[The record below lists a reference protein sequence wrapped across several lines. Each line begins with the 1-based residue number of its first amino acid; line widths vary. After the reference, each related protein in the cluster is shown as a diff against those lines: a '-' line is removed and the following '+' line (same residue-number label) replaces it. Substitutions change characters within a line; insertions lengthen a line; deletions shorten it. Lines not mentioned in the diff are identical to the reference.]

1 MDLNLHL
8 SDEVVEA
15 LGPDPER
22 EALEGVLL
30 LLVREGWMSLER
42 AGEIL
47 GFGDR
52 EEAARWYAERALPRL
67 KPEAGD
73 TFETEEPVF
82 LENLTQEELDRL
94 DRFLD
99 ISRPRRAAALRTS
112 ASTTTSTWPRTL
124 PERRCP
130 RGREIAVRYSSV
142 DEDNRGTR

>member
-1 MDLNLHL
+1 VDLNLHL
-8 SDEVVEA
+8 PDEVVEA

-30 LLVREGWMSLER
+30 LLVGEGRMPLER

-52 EEAARWYAERALPRL
+52 EEATHWYAQRALPRP

-99 ISRPRRAAALRTS
+99 IPPAEKGSGFPDISINHDKYLYGD
-112 ASTTTSTWPRTL
+112 AS
-124 PERRCP
+124 
-130 RGREIAVRYSSV
+130 
-142 DEDNRGTR
+142 